1 MSTNMNAPS
10 IHHLPHA
17 EPASKR
23 HAELVR
29 QTQKWVAQAF
39 YGNLLKQ
46 MRNSPFRSSIM
57 DGGRGGQMF
66 EEMFDQQ
73 IADRMSRGA
82 PSKLVNAI
90 VQKIESGHA
99 INQYLK
105 HSKTGRKHT
114 ASPSLPGVHR
124 LGANLTPNAR
134 WYVTATH

>member
-1 MSTNMNAPS
+1 MTAHSV
-10 IHHLPHA
+10 HHLHQA

-29 QTQKWVAQAF
+29 QTQKWVSQAF

-57 DGGRGGQMF
+57 DGGRGGEMF

-90 VQKIESGHA
+90 VQKIEKGHA
-99 INQYLK
+99 VSQYVK
-105 HSKTGRKHT
+105 HSKIGPKSQLN
-114 ASPSLPGVHR
+114 ASEQLPG
-124 LGANLTPNAR
+124 N
-134 WYVTATH
+134 